1 MQDKAGKVGRWRK
14 YHAIAMQQ
22 AVTAPTGALRAINLN
37 LAAECR
43 CEIQRLKKGTNT
55 TMRKDL

>member
-1 MQDKAGKVGRWRK
+1 MREKIGKVGRWRK

-43 CEIQRLKKGTNT
+43 YEIQRLKQGINS